1 MPTPLA
7 AILEHPP
14 YLEGAEGSPEVE
26 GGGTVLFSFF
36 PLLSLLLVQE

>member
-7 AILEHPP
+7 AILEHSP
-14 YLEGAEGSPEVE
+14 YLEGSPEVE

-36 PLLSLLLVQE
+36 PLLSLLLV